1 MTFMRGVWRFL
12 VGIKDGLVLLFLLV
26 FFGLLYALLSAGP
39 NPIAS
44 WVADRRASRQ

>member
-39 NPIAS
+39 NPGAVRDGALLIEL
-44 WVADRRASRQ
+44 D